1 MKETLQLKEWQTFTG
16 EGEYDHMSFK
26 KIIDMQQEDYA
37 IPYDLITARLHSLFE
52 RSAKRWYYG
61 IRQTNGIDT
70 WSWWKQEI
78 LTKWADAWSYKIENA
93 FENSF
98 FDPDKDKP
106 LTWFLKQVKRLN
118 ALYPEMSQKM
128 VHMKI
133 LKKCGGELKHALR
146 SRCIEPCS
154 TEEYINALEDIVKR
168 TKIGRT
174 WKKLDIK
181 SPNKPF
187 IKKDK
192 SKEAFKPNTPNN

>member
-1 MKETLQLKEWQTFTG
+1 MLQQ
-16 EGEYDHMSFK
+16 
-26 KIIDMQQEDYA
+26 DYA
-37 IPYDLITARLHSLFE
+37 IPEELITARLHSLFE
-52 RSAKRWYYG
+52 KSEKRWYYG
-61 IRQTNGIDT
+61 IRQRNGKNN

-78 LTKWADAWSYKIENA
+78 ITKWANDAWRYKIKNS

-98 FDPDKDKP
+98 FEPDQAKP
-106 LTWFLKQVKRLN
+106 LTWFLKQVERLN
-118 ALYPEMSQKM
+118 ALYPEISQKM

-133 LKKCGGELKHALR
+133 LKKCEGELEHALR
-146 SRCIEPCS
+146 SRCIKPCS
-154 TEEYINALEDIVKR
+154 TEEYINVLEDIVTR

-192 SKEAFKPNTPNN
+192 SKEAFKPNTSSNNEQK